1 MLLGSLKALLYVR
14 FSAYMWTLTLQ
25 YVDTYLARFFQ
36 YVDTYLAN
44 VDKKNVVHIMTKI
57 KMSYKKI
64 YNERFDC
71 ER

>member
-1 MLLGSLKALLYVR
+1 MLLDTLKALIYLH

-44 VDKKNVVHIMTKI
+44 TDKKNIVHKTAFTLQDFVCLELK
-57 KMSYKKI
+57 Y
-64 YNERFDC
+64 
-71 ER
+71 

>member
-1 MLLGSLKALLYVR
+1 MLLSSLKALICVH

-44 VDKKNVVHIMTKI
+44 TDKKNIVHKTAFTLQDFVCLELK
-57 KMSYKKI
+57 Y
-64 YNERFDC
+64 
-71 ER
+71 

>member
-1 MLLGSLKALLYVR
+1 MLLDTLEALIYLH

-44 VDKKNVVHIMTKI
+44 TDKKNIVHKTAFTLQGFVCLELK
-57 KMSYKKI
+57 Y
-64 YNERFDC
+64 
-71 ER
+71 